1 MKKEQL
7 LSNTYAQYE
16 SVKERLQ
23 YPDLVDLFLE
33 QFCYSS
39 LRDGPFFVVEQ
50 RVIRP
55 EEVDGFIAEVV
66 NASKE
71 EASADE

>member
-1 MKKEQL
+1 MKKEYT
-7 LSNTYAQYE
+7 LSNPDAQYE
-16 SVKERLQ
+16 SAKERLQ

-39 LRDGPFFVVEQ
+39 LRAGPFFVVEQ